1 MSTTPEFPWSD
12 RYLLGYKPI
21 DDTHREF
28 DDCVDALLTVSDDKV
43 AEALEAFA
51 RHAEAHF
58 AQEDEWMNTDGY
70 PARDCHVD
78 EHAKVMDS
86 VREVQQLVAQGNVE
100 VARDLARALMD
111 WFPGHADYMDSALA
125 TWMVKKSHQG
135 RPLVLRRKEHMKD

>member
-28 DDCVDALLTVSDDKV
+28 VDCVDALLTVSDDKV